1 MAIKTVDIG
10 SVIATDNIITRI
22 QDKLPLGF
30 VKRVDLGTAS
40 VKFTVKKQP
49 NVLTERFHVVFY
61 GQNTASLEAHFFSG
75 FSNDYIFN
83 SPYGSCGSAIQVKK
97 KRKWR

>member
-1 MAIKTVDIG
+1 MAIKTVAIG